1 MFLDIQC
8 YFKTRFLPQYMLN
21 PSELTKFCKDITNN
35 AIRINS
41 VKKFYKWKPKRNLKK
56 VITDLYNWMK
66 VNRLVLK
73 KYF

>member
-35 AIRINS
+35 TIRINS
-41 VKKFYKWKPKRNLKK
+41 VKK
-56 VITDLYNWMK
+56 T
-66 VNRLVLK
+66 
-73 KYF
+73 